1 MSRAPWTR
9 SREEARWWRIA
20 FGYLGL
26 IYLSLW
32 PLQFALDFLRSRN
45 LLRLTLATLFLGAAG
60 AVVALLARHR
70 AGRLEWLVL
79 ALVGALYA
87 ALLGRM
93 TILQERLHLLEYGL
107 LALAFA
113 RALEARARAGGGAAR
128 AARLDAGVVAA
139 GLTALAGWIDEL
151 VQGALPNR
159 HYDLRDVGFNALA
172 GVLALASAGGLR
184 RARSRGPAAS
194 AAGTPFEEVTPP

>member
-1 MSRAPWTR
+1 VSRAPRTR
-9 SREEARWWRIA
+9 SREERQAWRIA

-60 AVVALLARHR
+60 AVVTLLAKRR

-113 RALEARARAGGGAAR
+113 RALEARATVN
-128 AARLDAGVVAA
+128 GVATTLGAA

-151 VQGALPNR
+151 VQGILPNR

-172 GVLALASAGGLR
+172 GALALASTAALR
-184 RARSRGPAAS
+184 RARSRGASGRAAT
-194 AAGTPFEEVTPP
+194 TPLEEVTRT